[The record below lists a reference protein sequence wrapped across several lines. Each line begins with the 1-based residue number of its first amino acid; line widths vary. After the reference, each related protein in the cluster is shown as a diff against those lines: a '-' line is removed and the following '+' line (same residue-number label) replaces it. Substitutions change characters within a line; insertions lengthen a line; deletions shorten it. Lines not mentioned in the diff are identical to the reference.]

1 MFDHGYATRIFV
13 AAMSILIVLG
23 LINASV
29 TLRHEP
35 CVEATGPMSQSER
48 YHTVRNCLSQT
59 DNPDALRLGFRTA
72 MAGDVWLW
80 RESVH
85 HSRDFVVSWA
95 VPALQHPDAERLID
109 EAAVGAEDY
118 AALIHR
124 KRSRY
129 FSDDYVVAGRR
140 SRIHSYRKIVARDD
154 FSTVQQVDM
163 RWLLLFLF
171 GGALWFGWRNRSGLG
186 GMQFGR

>member
-1 MFDHGYATRIFV
+1 MYDRGYVTKIVV
-13 AAMSILIVLG
+13 AALSVVIVLG

-48 YHTVRNCLSQT
+48 YHTVRNCLSQV
-59 DNPDALRLGFRTA
+59 DDADALRLGFRTA
-72 MAGDVWLW
+72 IAGDVWLW

-85 HSRDFVVSWA
+85 HSRDLVASWA

-109 EAAVGAEDY
+109 EAAVGAVDY

-129 FSDDYVVAGRR
+129 FSDEYVVAGRL
-140 SRIHSYRKIVARDD
+140 SRIHAYRKVVERGD
-154 FSTVQQVDM
+154 FSTVQQVDI
-163 RWLLLFLF
+163 RWLFVFLF
-171 GGALWFGWRNRSGLG
+171 GGALWFGWRNRAGLG
-186 GMQFGR
+186 GTQFGR